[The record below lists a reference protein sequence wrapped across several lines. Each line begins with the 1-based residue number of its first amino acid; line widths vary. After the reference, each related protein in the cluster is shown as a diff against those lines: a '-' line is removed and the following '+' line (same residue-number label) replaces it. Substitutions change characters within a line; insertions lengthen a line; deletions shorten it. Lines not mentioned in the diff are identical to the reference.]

1 MTKYGYIIYPLE
13 VKPSGTTDNMLSE
26 VRRSQVGLVL
36 SIYKRDGREKIKR
49 VGTKAETI
57 LDLLLAG
64 F

>member
-36 SIYKRDGREKIKR
+36 SIYKRDGREK
-49 VGTKAETI
+49 
-57 LDLLLAG
+57 
-64 F
+64 